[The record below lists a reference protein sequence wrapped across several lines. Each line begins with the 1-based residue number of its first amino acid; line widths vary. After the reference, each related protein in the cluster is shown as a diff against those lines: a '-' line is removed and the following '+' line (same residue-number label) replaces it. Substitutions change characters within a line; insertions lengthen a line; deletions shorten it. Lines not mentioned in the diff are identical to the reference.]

1 MVYMETRISKYVVMS
16 ITIIEVSIDQISV
29 WETTLLGMYGTTS
42 GKEREGRACQMTAGN
57 YLASSKSKLVYRNLD
72 SHKDLY

>member
-29 WETTLLGMYGTTS
+29 WQTTLLGMYGTTS
-42 GKEREGRACQMTAGN
+42 GKEREGSACQMTT
-57 YLASSKSKLVYRNLD
+57 KSKLVYQNLD
-72 SHKDLY
+72 SHKDLH